1 MTHALRALMR
11 IRPST
16 SAMILHANIP
26 LTQDAASAAGFYCV
40 TSGNPGWQL
49 NFKNARVRSRHDVT
63 NGYRRGRKQL
73 SSPPTGQPAAL
84 GESRKRGVRR
94 FIFLG

>member
-49 NFKNARVRSRHDVT
+49 NFKNARVRSR
-63 NGYRRGRKQL
+63 
-73 SSPPTGQPAAL
+73 P
-84 GESRKRGVRR
+84 
-94 FIFLG
+94 